1 MWHEVFLYEDTY
13 LYLYLY
19 FHLRRRVAQKKVDKE
34 QSSVSPWIGKRIC
47 ICYCICICISTW
59 RGGWS
64 KKSWQRAEHRV
75 VLDCAML
82 TRESWRGRRHF
93 QRVQNTWKRGSKGLK
108 LVTLVQVVY
117 RQVWKQDQY
126 HTQWAF
132 DGSKVS
138 NFGGCV
144 ILDDNNKTHRMTTW
158 TSILTVPIMWVSSNM
173 KITRT

>member
-1 MWHEVFLYEDTY
+1 MKT
-13 LYLYLY
+13 
-19 FHLRRRVAQKKVDKE
+19 
-34 QSSVSPWIGKRIC
+34 RIC
-47 ICYCICICISTW
+47 ICTCIFTW
-59 RGGWS
+59 GGGWPKKKLTKS
-64 KKSWQRAEHRV
+64 RAACRPELGNVFVFVIVFVFVFPLEEEGGRKKSWQRAEHRV

-108 LVTLVQVVY
+108 SVTLVQVVY

-144 ILDDNNKTHRMTTW
+144 ILDDNNKTHRMTTR